1 MYPTSDPIMQ
11 AFLLQKLWNIVLK
24 DVLTMELDVLNKEV
38 EIAINYT
45 SLHSIEVNRRWFQS
59 SVFPQ

>member
-1 MYPTSDPIMQ
+1 MQ

-24 DVLTMELDVLNKEV
+24 DVLAMALDVLNKEV